1 MMFQWSKA
9 RDVGNR
15 EAWNDPMAR
24 SFSGVVLW
32 LSFVLQVLLE
42 SVQQGPSSCGCHSLL
57 LQSAFTVVA
66 GVVVVLLLLTAI
78 VVFPRLC

>member
-42 SVQQGPSSCGCHSLL
+42 SVQQGP
-57 LQSAFTVVA
+57 AAVVA
-66 GVVVVLLLLTAI
+66 IVFCCSRHLRLLPVLSS
-78 VVFPRLC
+78 FYCC